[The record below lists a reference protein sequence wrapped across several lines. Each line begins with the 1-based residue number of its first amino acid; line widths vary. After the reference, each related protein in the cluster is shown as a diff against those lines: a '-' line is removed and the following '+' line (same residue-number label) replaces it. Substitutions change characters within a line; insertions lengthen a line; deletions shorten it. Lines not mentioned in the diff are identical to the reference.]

1 MDVYLIAIS
10 YYLTLIIGVF
20 GLLLIASYLSDK
32 LWTAIVNHYRLRA
45 ALIQVVRDKSRK
57 KREKKERKGD
67 D

>member
-20 GLLLIASYLSDK
+20 GLLLIASYLSSK

-45 ALIQVVRDKSRK
+45 ALIQVVRDKARK